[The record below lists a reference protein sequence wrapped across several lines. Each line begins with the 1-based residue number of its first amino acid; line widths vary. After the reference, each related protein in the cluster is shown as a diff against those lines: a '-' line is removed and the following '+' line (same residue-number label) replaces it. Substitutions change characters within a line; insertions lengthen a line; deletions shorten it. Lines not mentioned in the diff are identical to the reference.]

1 MYLKVCFSFCKNLI
15 AKELPGSEVPETNN
29 GLMIGGLGSLP
40 VVGNGNTVGQ
50 GKLLEWRS

>member
-1 MYLKVCFSFCKNLI
+1 MI

-40 VVGNGNTVGQ
+40 VVGNGIIIQWGRENCLNGGAKMT
-50 GKLLEWRS
+50 LEMC